1 MGGEDQ
7 LKALIR
13 QTFRLQNVADKAVV
27 NVDQVLAQTMANVK
41 RLVESM
47 PKEGLL
53 REKAWRDLQP
63 LVKDE
68 LAKYGDRPGQVVGGC
83 GGECNASD
91 EGVRP
96 A

>member
-13 QTFRLQNVADKAVV
+13 QTFSLQNVADKAVV
-27 NVDQVLAQTMANVK
+27 NVDQVLAQVMANVK
-41 RLVESM
+41 RLIETM

-53 REKAWRDLQP
+53 REKAWRDLEP

-68 LAKYGDRPGQVVGGC
+68 LAKYGDRLGKSLVDAFTKCSV
-83 GGECNASD
+83 D
-91 EGVRP
+91 
-96 A
+96 